1 MIADFE
7 SEGKMARPHVPELVV
22 YTGPMWSGKT
32 ESVKIELKLA
42 RIAGIST
49 IFFRPEIDTRVDR
62 QMDPE
67 ISKTIFVSTPMQVL
81 EHVCDEHQ
89 WVAFDEIHFF
99 EKDHEDFVR
108 LVKLLVRSG
117 RRVLVA
123 GLDLDYTEKPFMIT
137 ANLMALAQHVY
148 KKHAICQKCKAIDVG
163 SRSQRIS
170 DATDRFVVGDK
181 TDYEPRCLEC
191 YVPPNGISHSHEVP
205 STEPLPS

>member
-1 MIADFE
+1 MP
-7 SEGKMARPHVPELVV
+7 RPHIPELIV

-32 ESVKIELKLA
+32 ESVKLELKLA
-42 RIAGIST
+42 RIAGICT
-49 IFFRPEIDTRVDR
+49 IFFRPERDTREER
-62 QMDPE
+62 QMDPD
-67 ISKTIFVSTPMQVL
+67 ICKTIFVSTPMQVF

-89 WVAFDEIHFF
+89 WVAFDEVHFF
-99 EKDHEDFVR
+99 EEHHEDFVTM
-108 LVKLLVRSG
+108 VKQLVRSG

-137 ANLMALAQHVY
+137 ANLMALAQQVH
-148 KKHAICQKCKAIDVG
+148 KKHAICQKCKAIDEG

-191 YVPPNGISHSHEVP
+191 YVPPNGIAHSEEDP
-205 STEPLPS
+205 SRTSLPS